1 MSPRSSDTD
10 AFWQAFRR
18 YAGLDHDN
26 YVVGSF
32 GDSPEMATELAG
44 LVIAG
49 IKRATASLVHDYGA
63 GREPI
68 PKPGDFVMMLDGEGR
83 PRFIWRTTEVM
94 IKPLSEVDEAFA
106 WETKGRGIGRETGG
120 SMPIAAISL
129 GKPTAKGS
137 SSTTISR
144 PCSSASRS
152 FGRSVS
158 AIVHRSKN
166 RREWPLNPTAGHG
179 WQATARSTNYNLR
192 VNLLRPLEPVL
203 RRG

>member
-68 PKPGDFVMMLDGEGR
+68 PKPGDFVMMLDGEG
-83 PRFIWRTTEVM
+83 
-94 IKPLSEVDEAFA
+94 
-106 WETKGRGIGRETGG
+106 
-120 SMPIAAISL
+120 
-129 GKPTAKGS
+129 KPTSNAIPTAAWAKGS
-137 SSTTISR
+137 SLENCPRGHSTDPRRTWRQIKDGR
-144 PCSSASRS
+144 IASR
-152 FGRSVS
+152 V
-158 AIVHRSKN
+158 
-166 RREWPLNPTAGHG
+166 
-179 WQATARSTNYNLR
+179 Q
-192 VNLLRPLEPVL
+192 LRPIAVNRPLSD
-203 RRG
+203 R